1 MSLRVA
7 VLTPS
12 VSRQA
17 GGLFTSVRRLAQS
30 VAALPPATVEVLSLR
45 DKFTDADLSHWEPL
59 PVRTFPVAGPAQF
72 TYSSALKPALLASD
86 ADLAHVHGLWLYPSM
101 AVSAWHRQTRRP
113 YMISPRGMLD
123 PWALANS
130 RWKKRVAGW
139 VFEDAH
145 LRQAACLH
153 ALCASEARSMRA
165 YGLRNPIA
173 VIPNG
178 IDLPFG
184 TEGKPGGNVSAAP
197 WQGHIEAGRKVMLFL
212 SRIHPKKGLAN
223 LLRAWASIH
232 SPSAGHP
239 GARQTG
245 WVLTIA
251 GWEQGGHEAELK
263 RLATELALP
272 WADIRDPVPG
282 GRAPVSILFLGPQFN
297 EGKAACYSHCDAFVL
312 PSLSEGLPM
321 VVLEAWAYAKPVLMT
336 PECNLPEGFAAN
348 AANAIGTDV
357 PGIARRLA
365 EFLPAPSAALTE
377 LGANGRRLIAAKF
390 TWAAVAAE
398 TKAVYEAILGG
409 GPLPACVETR

>member
-12 VSRQA
+12 VSRRA

-59 PVRTFPVAGPAQF
+59 PVRIFPVAGPAQF
-72 TYSSALKPALLASD
+72 AYSSALKPALLAGD
-86 ADLAHVHGLWLYPSM
+86 ADLAHVHGLWLYPSV
-101 AVSAWHRQTRRP
+101 AVSVWHRRTRRP

-139 VFEDAH
+139 LFEDAH
-145 LRQAACLH
+145 LRRAACLH

-173 VIPNG
+173 IIPNG
-178 IDLPFG
+178 IDLPVG
-184 TEGKPGGNVSAAP
+184 TEGKPGANVPAAP
-197 WQGHIEAGRKVMLFL
+197 WQGHIEAGRRVMLFL

-223 LLRAWASIH
+223 LLRAWASVQG
-232 SPSAGHP
+232 STAGV
-239 GARQTG
+239 RQTG
-245 WVLTIA
+245 WVLAIA
-251 GWEQGGHEAELK
+251 GWEEGGHEAELK

-272 WADIRDPVPG
+272 WADIRDPVPD

-297 EGKAACYSHCDAFVL
+297 EGKAACYTHCDAFVL

-348 AANAIGTDV
+348 AANAIGTDA
-357 PGIARRLA
+357 PGIARGLA
-365 EFLPAPSAALTE
+365 EFLPAQSAALAE
-377 LGANGRRLIAAKF
+377 LGANGQRLIATKF
-390 TWAAVAAE
+390 TWEAVAAE
-398 TKAVYEAILGG
+398 TKAVYEALLGG
-409 GPLPACVETR
+409 GSLPACVETG